1 MNVVESRSPLVV
13 VGGWGVDAAML
24 LPLFDRWPG
33 EIHLISL
40 NDALMSRCD
49 SITGVADY
57 LLERYP
63 CPSVWAGWSQGA
75 QVVMAAASRSCPQ
88 VRKAITLAGFPRF
101 VAGEQ
106 WPTGMA
112 VDTFETF
119 REQVSQNAGLAWR
132 RFQRLLIHG
141 SHDESQA
148 LQELRPWLARGPS
161 VSDVNLVR
169 GLDWLG
175 SEDQRSLWD
184 ALPVPTLHLQA
195 SNDVVVEC
203 WEHSFHPSP
212 AAKVVRVTGM
222 THWPRGQAL
231 SRCHDEILQFVFGKE
246 VEWTL

>member
-1 MNVVESRSPLVV
+1 MNAVESRIPLVV

-49 SITGVADY
+49 SVTEVADY

-75 QVVMAAASRSCPQ
+75 QVVMAAASRGFAQ
-88 VRKAITLAGFPRF
+88 VSKAITLAGFPRF
-101 VAGEQ
+101 VAGPQ
-106 WPTGMA
+106 WPAGMTA
-112 VDTFETF
+112 DTFEAF
-119 REQVSQNAGLAWR
+119 REQVSQNAGFAWR
-132 RFQRLLIHG
+132 RFQQLLIHG
-141 SHDESQA
+141 CPDGSQA
-148 LQELRPWLARGPS
+148 RQELRPWLARGPL
-161 VSDVNLVR
+161 VSDLNLAL

-175 SEDQRSLWD
+175 SEDQRSLWS

-195 SNDVVVEC
+195 SEDVVVQC
-203 WEHSFHPSP
+203 WEHTFHPSQI
-212 AAKVVRVTGM
+212 AKVVSVPGM

-231 SRCHDEILQFVFGKE
+231 SRCHDEILRFVFGKE
-246 VEWTL
+246 VQWTL